1 MFESYDPRQGKRLQ
15 IMDEA
20 GNIDSSV
27 KDVPLMNDNDILV
40 AYKYMSKARVV
51 DEWSVNLNRQGRLP
65 TYPPG
70 KGQEANSVGSLM
82 ALNQDDWFVPAYR
95 ELGGMLYR
103 GIPLSK
109 LYQVWLGNEKGSH
122 FEIEKYHTFPISVPI
137 ASQCLH
143 AVGAA
148 YANQY
153 LKNNRVTICF
163 VGDGGTSEGDFLEAL
178 NVAGTWNIPLIFYIQ
193 NNQWAISVPR
203 NKQTRSATLAEKAF
217 AFGFEG
223 VQVDGNDVLSVFAA
237 TKMAK
242 DKALKNQGPTL
253 IEGYT
258 YRLGAHTTA
267 DDPTIYRKQEE
278 VEQWVTKD
286 PLLRLEKYL
295 LNKNLID
302 ESTIN
307 SLKED
312 YKKEF
317 LKEFELAENAPPHTV
332 EEIFAWQF
340 KQIPEDMKEQ
350 MNLLNLRLK
359 GSM

>member
-1 MFESYDPRQGKRLQ
+1 
-15 IMDEA
+15 MDET
-20 GNIDSSV
+20 GNINVSI
-27 KDVPLMNDNDILV
+27 KDVPLMSDSEILI
-40 AYKYMSKARVV
+40 AYQFILKARVA
-51 DEWSVNLNRQGRLP
+51 DEWSVSLNRQGRLP

-82 ALNQDDWFVPAYR
+82 AMHKEDWFVPAFR

-109 LYQVWLGNEKGSH
+109 VYQIWLGNERGSH

-153 LKNNRVTICF
+153 LKNNRITICF

-178 NVAGTWNIPLIFYIQ
+178 NFAGAWNVPVIFYIQ

-203 NKQTRSATLAEKAF
+203 KIQTRSTTLAEKAF
-217 AFGFEG
+217 AFGFSG
-223 VQVDGNDVLSVFAA
+223 IQVDGNDVLSVFAA
-237 TKMAK
+237 TKMAHE
-242 DKALKNQGPTL
+242 KAQNNQGPTL

-278 VEQWVTKD
+278 VDQWINKD

-295 LNKNLID
+295 QKKNLID
-302 ESTIN
+302 GLAIN
-307 SLKED
+307 RLKDE
-312 YKKEF
+312 YKKEIMQ
-317 LKEFELAENAPPHTV
+317 EFEIAEQTPPHTV

-340 KQIPEDMKEQ
+340 KQLPEDLKEQ
-350 MNLLNLRLK
+350 MSNLNIRLK
-359 GSM
+359 GSVG